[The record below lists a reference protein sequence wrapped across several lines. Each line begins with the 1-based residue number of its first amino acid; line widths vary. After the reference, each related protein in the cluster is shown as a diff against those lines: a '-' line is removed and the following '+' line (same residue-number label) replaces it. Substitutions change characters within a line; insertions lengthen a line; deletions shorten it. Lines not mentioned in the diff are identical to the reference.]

1 MTKICDNSEVIM
13 HFTVKLED
21 GSVADSTKTSGK
33 PAKLVM
39 GDGSLTE
46 NFEKCLLGLSEGES
60 ASFTLE
66 PDDAFGQPS
75 PDNVQHMDRS
85 LFAGDAPPKK
95 ALSSR
100 LQVPVARK
108 FRELLP
114 RLLVSPLPWI
124 SITPLLVIV
133 LSLTSKLSVLLKRL
147 FHENHAR

>member
-85 LFAGDAPPKK
+85 LFAGDAPAEEGTIIAFAGPGG
-95 ALSSR
+95 
-100 LQVPVARK
+100 QEIPGVITEVAGESVTVDFNHPLAGHRVI
-108 FRELLP
+108 FDVEI
-114 RLLVSPLPWI
+114 VS
-124 SITPLLVIV
+124 V
-133 LSLTSKLSVLLKRL
+133 
-147 FHENHAR
+147 A